1 MDETPDAPQDVR
13 PDVVDPPLTLVRHKS
28 VPPSRKGQKGAGG
41 RPRGARNKVTLQIR
55 EAAARLFDDPV
66 YWRKLR
72 SDLRKRKLHPQME
85 VTLLA
90 YAYGRPVDRIEVGRV
105 GDFSKLSD
113 DELLAQF
120 ESTIKSLRA
129 ERPGGGEKKSLSP
142 SAPPTG

>member
-1 MDETPDAPQDVR
+1 MDETPDARQDVR

-28 VPPSRKGQKGAGG
+28 VPPNRKGQKGAGG

-90 YAYGRPVDRIEVGRV
+90 YAYGRPVPRWTLKSRI
-105 GDFSKLSD
+105 
-113 DELLAQF
+113 
-120 ESTIKSLRA
+120 
-129 ERPGGGEKKSLSP
+129 
-142 SAPPTG
+142 

>member
-72 SDLRKRKLHPQME
+72 RRRHRIPPAVYRSDPARPQLKLG
-85 VTLLA
+85 VLNGVVWA
-90 YAYGRPVDRIEVGRV
+90 NRPIR
-105 GDFSKLSD
+105 
-113 DELLAQF
+113 
-120 ESTIKSLRA
+120 
-129 ERPGGGEKKSLSP
+129 
-142 SAPPTG
+142 

>member
-13 PDVVDPPLTLVRHKS
+13 PDVVDPPLTLVRRKS

-113 DELLAQF
+113 DELMAQF
-120 ESTIKSLRA
+120 EATVTSLRA
-129 ERPGGGEKKSLSP
+129 ERRVEGEKKSLSP
-142 SAPPTG
+142 SAPTG